1 MKKATLAWLELA
13 DRDLKAAIKLAEDN
27 YLANLALFHCQ
38 QCIEKCMKAL
48 LEENGINPPRI
59 HSVHRLWEI
68 VKEDTGTIIPLSEE
82 EMDTIDNI
90 YTDTRYPGNLGLLPS
105 GFPSQDLA
113 TEIIKVANK
122 VLDFTSKA
130 IQKSET

>member
-13 DRDLKAAIKLAEDN
+13 DRDLKVAIKLAEDN
-27 YLANLALFHCQ
+27 YLTNLALFHCQ

-68 VKEDTGTIIPLSEE
+68 V
-82 EMDTIDNI
+82 ID
-90 YTDTRYPGNLGLLPS
+90 S
-105 GFPSQDLA
+105 G
-113 TEIIKVANK
+113 K
-122 VLDFTSKA
+122 
-130 IQKSET
+130 